1 MTVHRRRS
9 VSRTVLTVVVPATAV
24 AALGVASSFASA
36 APVVVGP
43 VVGGPVV
50 AAATGPG
57 AVAREF
63 PAPVVP
69 AIVPEAPLSSYV
81 VEPVVYT
88 CEPWADPRF
97 DDRANPHLITNKD
110 CPELNAVKEQA
121 QREYVEQLQAEDV
134 VGGDGLEVAC
144 SDPSSAQYGTAA
156 CGSDLD
162 GDGALDGVTG

>member
-9 VSRTVLTVVVPATAV
+9 VSRTVLAVVVPATAV

-36 APVVVGP
+36 APVVGGP
-43 VVGGPVV
+43 VIGGPVVV

-57 AVAREF
+57 AVARKF

-69 AIVPEAPLSSYV
+69 AIVPDAPLSSFV

-88 CEPWADPRF
+88 CDPRF
-97 DDRANPHLITNKD
+97 DDPANPHHITNKD
-110 CPELNAVKEQA
+110 CPALNAAKDQA
-121 QREYVEQLQAEDV
+121 QREYLEPLRAEEDV

-144 SDPSSAQYGTAA
+144 SDPSSAYYGTVS
-156 CGSDLD
+156 CGADLD
-162 GDGALDGVTG
+162 GDGVTDGVPG